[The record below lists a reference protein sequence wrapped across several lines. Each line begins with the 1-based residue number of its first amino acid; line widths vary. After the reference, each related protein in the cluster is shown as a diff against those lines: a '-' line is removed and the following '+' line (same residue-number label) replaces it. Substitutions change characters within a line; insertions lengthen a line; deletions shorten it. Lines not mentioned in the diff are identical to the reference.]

1 MDLEFQKLL
10 MDKTDFPQEVKE
22 CFLQAGEQL
31 RDQGQ
36 EEALDGAVSFFYE
49 NDFDVKLTQPLLD
62 SISEETGISAYTLWE
77 LLLMEAAKPAKEA
90 YLSKGVPE
98 EIYWDTFADLKYK
111 AVECKNVQG
120 VWGNFVAHWYHIFF
134 TADIVKLGR
143 LEFESKTY
151 EGDKPYEKNGYVVNP
166 GDPVK
171 SVHIP
176 SSGEPFNWEARL
188 DSYKKAYAF
197 FQDELHGKPLVCVCG
212 SWLLYPPYKE
222 ILSPTS
228 NVVNFIGDWDVVAWK
243 DSDSFEDAWRVFNA
257 DSKKPPEQWPED
269 TSMRRS
275 FKKWVLDGG
284 KAGGGD
290 GILIFD
296 GENIVNR

>member
-10 MDKTDFPQEVKE
+10 MEKTDFPQEAKD
-22 CFLQAGEQL
+22 CFLQAGEKL
-31 RDQGQ
+31 RSLNQ
-36 EEALDGAVSFFYE
+36 EEALDGAVTFFYE
-49 NDFDVKLTQPLLD
+49 NNFDTAMTQPLLD
-62 SISEETGISAYTLWE
+62 VIAEETGISAYTLWE

-98 EIYWDTFADLKYK
+98 EVYWDTFADLKYK
-111 AVECKNVQG
+111 AVECKNVHG
-120 VWGNFVAHWYHIFF
+120 VWGNFVAFWYHIFF

-143 LEFESKTY
+143 LEFEDRTY
-151 EGDKPYEKNGYVVNP
+151 QGDEPYEKNGYVLNP

-176 SSGEPFNWEARL
+176 SSGEPFDREARL
-188 DSYKKAYAF
+188 DSYKKAYALF
-197 FQDELHGKPLVCVCG
+197 REELQGKPLVCVCN

-228 NVVNFIGDWDVVAWK
+228 NVVSFSEDWDVISGT
-243 DSDSFEDAWRVFNA
+243 DTETFDDAWRVFLA
-257 DSKKPPEQWPED
+257 DSEKAPEQWSED
-269 TSMRRS
+269 TSMRRA
-275 FKKWVLDGG
+275 FKKWVVEGG
-284 KAGGGD
+284 KSGFGK

-296 GENIVNR
+296 GENIVNQ